1 MLRPAR
7 VAGEASCVKSSDGSV
22 AMRTNIP
29 VRGFGSSLFQGNGGH
44 RAELVIANRDG
55 QVSLFPRF

>member
-7 VAGEASCVKSSDGSV
+7 AAGEASCVKSSDGSV
-22 AMRTNIP
+22 AMRANIP

-44 RAELVIANRDG
+44 RAELIANRDG